1 MNLDSFVNNIS
12 SLLFIYLIDG
22 VAAINIYKWTLPT
35 VSISFYSSIIHNSLS
50 ITYYC
55 QSTPMLRTGPV
66 SHKPLMFV
74 SSLGYLFLSFVTMYI
89 FTFQSMSHWP
99 QWHSVG
105 TFGACRGLILSPP
118 SSSPASPVQGKVE
131 GSSSTFSTFSSYQR
145 PPMIRLIIQCR
156 LSASSSPSCFASAS
170 PLLVAYNPFYLRMAA
185 TSFVLCALR
194 LRCAFS
200 AAGVLRF
207 NGCLRVLCLN
217 VCFNVGVTIDWS
229 SIGCVAVPSDVSA

>member
-1 MNLDSFVNNIS
+1 
-12 SLLFIYLIDG
+12 
-22 VAAINIYKWTLPT
+22 
-35 VSISFYSSIIHNSLS
+35 
-50 ITYYC
+50 
-55 QSTPMLRTGPV
+55 
-66 SHKPLMFV
+66 
-74 SSLGYLFLSFVTMYI
+74 
-89 FTFQSMSHWP
+89 MSHWP

-156 LSASSSPSCFASAS
+156 LSTSSSPSCFASAS

-200 AAGVLRF
+200 AAGVLRL

-217 VCFNVGVTIDWS
+217 VCFNVGVTIDLQ
-229 SIGCVAVPSDVSA
+229 SDASQCQVTWVRNNICMNDASFNTGMRSLYTILRPVGV